1 MMINFAFGA
10 CRSAANAEA
19 FITVYA
25 EDVHCETKP
34 VRAGECVFLPAD
46 AGEWRLRGLVTAL
59 LCYLGESIA

>member
-1 MMINFAFGA
+1 MDFKAQ
-10 CRSAANAEA
+10 A

-25 EDVHCETKP
+25 EDAHCETKP

-46 AGEWRLRGLVTAL
+46 AGEWQLRGLVTAL